1 VNDERLR
8 LFCALQ
14 LPDETVGELT
24 AWQAVNLRTR
34 KLDTAGKL
42 DTDKLDTDKLDT
54 GKLRGGGRIVPPANL
69 HVTLAFLGSRPA
81 GEVPAIA
88 GALRAA
94 AAAAGPIELRPL
106 RYRETGSVGMIVLK
120 DVTGSATVL
129 AEDLTARLERLGTY
143 RAERKP
149 WLPHVTVL
157 RFNKRAGLTPEVTNI
172 RSIHVVRSAL
182 YRSLLGHGSVEHGS
196 VEHGSA
202 EHGSVEHGGARYDV
216 LKTAALGG
224 VDDGS

>member
-24 AWQAVNLRTR
+24 AWQAVNLQ
-34 KLDTAGKL
+34 AGKRDAGTL
-42 DTDKLDTDKLDT
+42 DV
-54 GKLRGGGRIVPPANL
+54 GKPRGGRIVPPENL

-81 GEVPAIA
+81 GEVPAIV

-120 DVTGSATVL
+120 DVTGSATIL
-129 AEDLTARLERLGTY
+129 AEDLTARLERLGAY
-143 RAERKP
+143 RSERRP

-157 RFNKRAGLTPEVTNI
+157 RFKERAGLTPEATNI

-182 YRSLLGHGSVEHGS
+182 YRSVLGRGP
-196 VEHGSA
+196 A
-202 EHGSVEHGGARYDV
+202 EHSGATYDA